1 MKDKQKKK
9 EEISCPICN
18 RSFSTSRS
26 LTMHYRTCEREH
38 QKKNENNQSSE
49 EESVAR
55 RTKRKRDSNENED
68 QDINYCTA
76 DSKLVLE
83 HSRESAR
90 NNIREQY
97 RVHTET
103 KTSGERERIV
113 IVHNPI
119 TGVTDPAEYQLM
131 EQDRVSKK
139 KQLELVKSKHSYAE
153 IDLLKILSNLNC
165 HNSAYDQIMKWAQF
179 WNSQKVLFDDVSR
192 HRFSNRQ
199 KVLNGLIEENN
210 LHRMRPF
217 QKEVILSD
225 SLFESKVNV
234 TIFDFKQQLLSL
246 LSDKELM
253 KACNLV
259 LPDEP
264 GHQQICKD
272 KISEIN
278 DSDWYHSAH
287 KYYEKEKGTDSD
299 RVICGI
305 IFAID
310 KTHTDT
316 KGKLCLESVN
326 FTLSIFD
333 TKTRRS
339 NPQAWRSLG
348 FINDLSAKYGGITKN
363 VKNKSDLKK
372 KVSKC

>member
-1 MKDKQKKK
+1 MNDKQEKK
-9 EEISCPICN
+9 EDILSCPICK
-18 RSFSTSRS
+18 RFFSTLRS
-26 LTMHYRTCEREH
+26 LTMHYKACVEREH
-38 QKKNENNQSSE
+38 QSKNENNESSE

-55 RTKRKRDSNENED
+55 RTTKRKRDSNENECLGYPAA
-68 QDINYCTA
+68 QE
-76 DSKLVLE
+76 LLE
-83 HSRESAR
+83 HLSESAR
-90 NNIREQY
+90 NNIRKKY
-97 RVHTET
+97 RVHTGT

-113 IVHNPI
+113 IMHNPI
-119 TGVTDPAEYQLM
+119 SGETDPTEYQLI
-131 EQDRVSKK
+131 EQDRVAKK

-165 HNSAYDQIMKWAQF
+165 HNSAYDHIMKWARF
-179 WNSQKVLFDDVSR
+179 WNAQKVFFDDVSR

-199 KVLNGLIEENN
+199 KVLKELIEENN
-210 LHRMRPF
+210 LHKMRPF

-225 SLFESKVNV
+225 TLFESKVNV

-246 LSDKELM
+246 LSDTDLM
-253 KACNLV
+253 VSWNLV
-259 LPDEP
+259 LPDTKP
-264 GHQQICKD
+264 RHQHNRREF
-272 KISEIN
+272 ISEIN
-278 DSDWYHSAH
+278 HSDWYHSAH
-287 KYYEKEKGTDSD
+287 KYYEKEKGTDPN

-326 FTLSIFD
+326 FTLSIFN
-333 TKTRRS
+333 TRTRRS

-348 FINDLSAKYGGITKN
+348 FINDLSAKYGGVTKN
-363 VKNKSDLKK
+363 VKNKSDEKK